1 MASSNKDVELKE
13 PTSEDMLAA
22 VLRFGRALFVDQ
34 SEMETA
40 EQFLK
45 VLHDLFPGR
54 YFALRLV
61 DLRGTSRI
69 RVHGDADRLRP
80 DLADGRLNLKRSA
93 LEKTQLKDAVAESA
107 VLRVSERWDSPFQ
120 GVAAGFGVPLAISGE
135 LYGILDVGYPLEH
148 DNSERDEAS
157 ILPLA
162 NQLASALRN
171 ERLYHDTKSL
181 RDYQSRLIEHASAL
195 ILGIDSDWR
204 VRVCNKA
211 LCKLIGVPNS
221 ELIGRDLRDYFPVV
235 DRANLVQYF
244 ADGMIGRDAVVGKS
258 ELISTSGHNVPVVWR
273 VAAIRSRGA
282 VQAVVAIGQ
291 DQTVLSDLQRQ
302 LVQAEKMSSMGQ
314 MAAGVVHELN
324 NPLTA
329 IGVYSEFLL
338 KKLAK
343 GAPDKGIN
351 IGDEDL
357 DKLQSIRTSAERIQ
371 AFAQDLMH
379 YAKPSGGR
387 RTRLSINQVINQSL
401 AFCAHLF
408 SDSGVVLERS
418 LDSSVPDILAV
429 PGQLEQV
436 IVNLVTNAVHA
447 SGTTGRVA
455 VTSYCGDD
463 NQVVVS
469 VKDEGPGIAQEDQER
484 IFEPFFTTKLDGEG
498 TGLGLCIVRNIVE
511 TNSGVLTLH
520 SDVGAGAEFRCVM
533 PAFSDGA

>member
-1 MASSNKDVELKE
+1 MASSKDGNLKE

-34 SEMETA
+34 SEVETA

-45 VLHDLFPGR
+45 VLRDLFPGR

-61 DLRGTSRI
+61 DLRGTSQI
-69 RVHGDADRLRP
+69 RVHGDTEHFRSG
-80 DLADGRLNLKRSA
+80 LAQGRLNLKRSA
-93 LEKTQLKDAVAESA
+93 VEKTQLKDAVAESA
-107 VLRVSERWDSPFQ
+107 ILHVSDRWDSPFK
-120 GVAAGFGVPLAISGE
+120 GLAGGFGVPLAISGE
-135 LYGILDVGYPLEH
+135 LYGVLDVGYPLEH

-157 ILPLA
+157 VLPLA

-235 DRANLVQYF
+235 DRAHLVQYF
-244 ADGMIGRDAVVGKS
+244 AEGMTGREAVVGKS
-258 ELISTSGHNVPVVWR
+258 ELISTSGRNVPVVWR
-273 VAAIRSRGA
+273 VAAIRSRGT

-329 IGVYSEFLL
+329 IGVYSEYLL
-338 KKLAK
+338 KKLAT
-343 GAPDKGIN
+343 GATEDGVDV
-351 IGDEDL
+351 GEEDL
-357 DKLQSIRTSAERIQ
+357 EKLQSIRTSAERIQ

-379 YAKPSGGR
+379 YAKPSAGQ

-408 SDSGVVLERS
+408 SEKGVILERT
-418 LDSSVPDILAV
+418 LDSSVPDIHAV

-447 SGTTGRVA
+447 SGSKGRVA
-455 VTSYCGDD
+455 VTSYCKDD
-463 NQVVVS
+463 KQVIVS
-469 VKDEGPGIAQEDQER
+469 VRDEGPGIAEADQER

-520 SDVGAGAEFRCVM
+520 SDLGAGAEFRCVM
-533 PAFSDGA
+533 PVFSDGA

>member
-1 MASSNKDVELKE
+1 MASSKDGNLKD

-34 SEMETA
+34 SEVETA
-40 EQFLK
+40 EQFLN
-45 VLHDLFPGR
+45 VLRELFPGR

-61 DLRGTSRI
+61 DLRGTNRI
-69 RVHGDADRLRP
+69 RVHGDTKQFRSGVG
-80 DLADGRLNLKRSA
+80 DGRLNLKRSA
-93 LEKTQLKDAVAESA
+93 VEKTQLKGAVAESA
-107 VLRVSERWDSPFQ
+107 LLHVSERWDSPFH

-135 LYGILDVGYPLEH
+135 LYGVLDVGYPLEH
-148 DNSERDEAS
+148 DNSDRDEAS

-195 ILGIDSDWR
+195 ILGIDNDWR

-211 LCKLIGVPNS
+211 LCSLLGMSNGD
-221 ELIGRDLRDYFPVV
+221 LIGRDLRDYFPVV
-235 DRANLVQYF
+235 NRAQLVQYF
-244 ADGMIGRDAVVGKS
+244 ADGMTGREAVIGKS
-258 ELISTSGHNVPVVWR
+258 QLISTSGRNVPVVWR

-282 VQAVVAIGQ
+282 VKAVVAIGQ

-329 IGVYSEFLL
+329 IGVYSEFLP
-338 KKLAK
+338 KKLAT
-343 GAPDKGIN
+343 GATEEAAQVV
-351 IGDEDL
+351 DEDL
-357 DKLQSIRTSAERIQ
+357 EKLQSIRTSAERIQ

-379 YAKPSGGR
+379 YAKPSAGK

-408 SDSGVVLERS
+408 SEKGVVLERS
-418 LDSSVPDILAV
+418 LDASVPDILAV

-455 VTSYCGDD
+455 VTSYCKDAD
-463 NQVVVS
+463 QVVVS
-469 VKDEGPGIAQEDQER
+469 VKDEGPGIAEEDQER